1 MFRSSG
7 TRPLRQLGQKDGLL
21 PPIGGLGQSHP
32 GTNRWPKF
40 LDLAVLLPAVRSFF
54 LRFDHPQLVDNA
66 WRFLFLPD
74 QSSTSWINILSVQ
87 LTSPSMKVKVSIFSV
102 LFSKVLPFLV
112 VQTAIIWKQ
121 CWEMIGK
128 RLERPHI
135 EELRVAVDFW
145 YQDIQAG

>member
-1 MFRSSG
+1 MTNDFVLISTKNTKKISFGVIYWNSNFSPDHSSHFIEKEA
-7 TRPLRQLGQKDGLL
+7 QFQKEF
-21 PPIGGLGQSHP
+21 
-32 GTNRWPKF
+32 TF
-40 LDLAVLLPAVRSFF
+40 
-54 LRFDHPQLVDNA
+54 
-66 WRFLFLPD
+66 
-74 QSSTSWINILSVQ
+74 
-87 LTSPSMKVKVSIFSV
+87 SI
-102 LFSKVLPFLV
+102 LFSKALPFLV